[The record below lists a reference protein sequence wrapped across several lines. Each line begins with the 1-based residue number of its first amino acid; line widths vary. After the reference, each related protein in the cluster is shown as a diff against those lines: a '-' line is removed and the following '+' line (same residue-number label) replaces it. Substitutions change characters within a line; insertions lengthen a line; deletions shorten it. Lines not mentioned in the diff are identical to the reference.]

1 MKSLNFRAWIKDEH
15 RMTKVHEVTYI
26 DGELHYIFD
35 GDCDYYTV
43 DEFKLMQST
52 GLKDVLDR
60 EVYEGDIIVTPFE
73 EDGLLVVYLDTT
85 AGMYVKNLLSG
96 HIQFIDDPGSLEEL
110 KELKDELSQN
120 IEIKGNI
127 YENPEL
133 LGE

>member
-1 MKSLNFRAWIKDEH
+1 MKSLNFRAWIKAEH

-35 GDCDYYTV
+35 DDCDYYTV

-96 HIQFIDDPGSLEEL
+96 NIQFIDDPGSLEEL

-133 LGE
+133 LEE